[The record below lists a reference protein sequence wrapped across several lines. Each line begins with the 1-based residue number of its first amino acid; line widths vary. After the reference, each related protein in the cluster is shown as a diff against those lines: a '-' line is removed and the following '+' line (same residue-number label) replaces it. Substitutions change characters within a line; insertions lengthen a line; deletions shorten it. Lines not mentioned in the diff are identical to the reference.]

1 MVNNPIPIILV
12 LAAISRRGALP
23 LPPPGALN
31 TLELEA
37 FLDNARTCINTI
49 DKLNG
54 IAHSGLGNLGNL
66 SNLGSLSSLADL
78 AADAGSSGGGDY
90 VGGSGSRGSGGSGGN
105 GGGSG
110 NGGGRAL
117 PDMKKIMEI
126 VENLPL

>member
-78 AADAGSSGGGDY
+78 AADVGSSGGGDY
-90 VGGSGSRGSGGSGGN
+90 GGGRGSGGNDGRGQWRKRRRRRKRRRQGPSRYEKNHGN
-105 GGGSG
+105 
-110 NGGGRAL
+110 R
-117 PDMKKIMEI
+117 
-126 VENLPL
+126 

>member
-54 IAHSGLGNLGNL
+54 IARSGLGNLGNL

-90 VGGSGSRGSGGSGGN
+90 GGGSGGRGSGGN
-105 GGGSG
+105 GG
-110 NGGGRAL
+110 NGGGRTL